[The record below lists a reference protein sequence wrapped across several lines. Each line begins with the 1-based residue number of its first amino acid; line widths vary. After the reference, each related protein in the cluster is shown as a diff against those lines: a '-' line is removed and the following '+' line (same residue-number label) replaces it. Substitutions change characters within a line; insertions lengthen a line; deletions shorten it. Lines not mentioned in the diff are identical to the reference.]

1 MELFYEDPYLK
12 EIDANV
18 LEVNN
23 GYIVFDRTI
32 IYPGGGGQPSDSGYF
47 IGDGFKARILNAK
60 RESGR
65 ILHKYQILDGNISD
79 HGRLILDWER
89 RYILMKMHTGEHIL
103 YRSLENLFP
112 VKFQK
117 VELGESESSLFIN
130 GNISIDDISRAE
142 DLANSIIEKNLP
154 LKFYYGKI
162 DSIDDGIRI
171 RKERIKGE
179 NVRIV
184 EIENFDKSACTG
196 IHVKSTGEIGLIFVK
211 SIKKSDFFEIKFLAG
226 DIAKKFVLENAKI
239 MRNLHLNHGIDQPK
253 IEERVSNALITNEKL
268 KKDLFEI
275 SSNMFTFESI
285 EKNGKKLYYSD
296 FPHADIK
303 GVERKARKM
312 LEKENATVIYGNEN
326 ENKIFII
333 SSSNIDK
340 EMLKE
345 LMERYNLKGGG
356 QGNYFMVSIKK
367 ECFKKIFNEIVEKFS

>member
-1 MELFYEDPYLK
+1 MELFYDEPYLK
-12 EIDANV
+12 EIDVNV
-18 LEVNN
+18 LEINN
-23 GYIVFDRTI
+23 DYIIFDRTI
-32 IYPGGGGQPSDSGYF
+32 IYPGGGGQPPDSGYF
-47 IGDGFKARILNAK
+47 VGDGFKVRILNAK
-60 RESGR
+60 REKGR
-65 ILHKYQILDGNISD
+65 ILHKYQILDGHISD

-117 VELGESESSLFIN
+117 VELNENESSLFIN
-130 GNISIDDISRAE
+130 GNVSIDDISRAE
-142 DLANSIIEKNLP
+142 DIANSIIEKNLP
-154 LKFYYGKI
+154 LKIYYGNI
-162 DSIDDGIRI
+162 DSIDGDIRI
-171 RKERIKGE
+171 RKDRIKEE

-196 IHVKSTGEIGLIFVK
+196 IHVKSTGEIGMIFVK

-226 DIAKKFVLENAKI
+226 DIAKKFVLENARIIRK
-239 MRNLHLNHGIDQPK
+239 LYLNYSIDQSK
-253 IEERVSNALITNEKL
+253 IEENVSNAMITNEKL

-275 SSNMFTFESI
+275 SSNMFTFESV
-285 EKNGKKLYYSD
+285 EKNGKKLYYSY
-296 FPHADIK
+296 FPYADIK

-312 LEKENATVIYGNEN
+312 LEKENATVIYGNEY

-333 SSSNIDK
+333 SSSNIDR

-356 QGNYFMVSIKK
+356 QGNYFMISIKK
-367 ECFKKIFNEIVEKFS
+367 EYFKKIFNEIVEKFS